1 MVLKSQTGS
10 MAGRQEQEARQEEG
24 VRRSGQLLQSIAI
37 MERLQEG
44 GVTRAVVTV
53 VMTVM
58 EVMAVSAMVVIAIDL
73 MMILEQW
80 ITAVS

>member
-24 VRRSGQLLQSIAI
+24 VRRSGELLQSIAI